1 MNKALLALVCGSV
14 LVVAGCGGSDKTAGG
29 DKTAERKAACTKVFD
44 ALTNLQRIGK
54 EVGLNVRKPA
64 NDRKVGAAVAAV
76 RAPVEELQK
85 VTTDQ
90 QRQQLEG
97 LKHQLVLSEKLFAAL
112 AVHDTPAVEKYDRE
126 AGTSLDTSKLTAI
139 CKASS

>member
-1 MNKALLALVCGSV
+1 MNKALLALACGLLLV
-14 LVVAGCGGSDKTAGG
+14 LAGCGGSDKSAAER
-29 DKTAERKAACTKVFD
+29 KTAERKAACTKAVA
-44 ALTNLQRIGK
+44 ALTDLQRVGR

-76 RAPVEELQK
+76 RTPVEELQK

-97 LKHQLVLSEKLFAAL
+97 LTHKLVLTEKLFGAL
-112 AVHDTPAVEKYDRE
+112 AVHDTAAVEKYDRE

-139 CKASS
+139 CQKSA